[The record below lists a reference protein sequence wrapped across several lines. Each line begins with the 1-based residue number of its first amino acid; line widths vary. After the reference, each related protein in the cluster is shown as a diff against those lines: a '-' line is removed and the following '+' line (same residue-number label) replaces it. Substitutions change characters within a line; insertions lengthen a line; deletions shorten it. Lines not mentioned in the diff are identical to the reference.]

1 VFFSTSTVKA
11 KPLLL
16 KTNQK
21 PAHLLLSSPATLIR
35 ASVPLTEGIAA
46 VGKLQNKIHSLLL
59 VGCTLSSMACLSAQA
74 DNGII
79 IIKRD
84 VQVRNATTAPLVPDP
99 NPTTV
104 NANPSK
110 QVLAQTNELSDG
122 DFAGVASG
130 AGISRLV
137 TQNTNNLGGNISTQT
152 QLSNLPAGRSG
163 NSGSGIANMVNSNVQ
178 QGLGALKII
187 TGDR

>member
-1 VFFSTSTVKA
+1 MGTFH
-11 KPLLL
+11 
-16 KTNQK
+16 NR
-21 PAHLLLSSPATLIR
+21 IY
-35 ASVPLTEGIAA
+35 
-46 VGKLQNKIHSLLL
+46 SLLL
-59 VGCTLSSMACLSAQA
+59 IGCALGSSVSLPVQA

-84 VQVRNATTAPLVPDP
+84 VQPRMATRAPVMPDPSPTTA
-99 NPTTV
+99 

-110 QVLAQTNELSDG
+110 QVLRQTNELSDG
-122 DFAGVASG
+122 DFANVASG

-137 TQNTNNLGGNISTQT
+137 TQNTNNLGGNLTNQT

-163 NSGSGIANMVNSNVQ
+163 NSGNGIANMVNSNIQ
-178 QGLGALKII
+178 QGLGALKVV